1 MAGAVERAFGALGAV
16 GVCVALAACGG
27 EGGSPTR
34 PEVPK
39 ALAVALGAGQSGV
52 VATQLPNP
60 IGIKVTGE
68 SGQPLAG
75 VTVYFALRGHGG
87 SLSASS
93 WKTNASGIASVSW
106 TLGQKAGAN
115 VDTLDASV
123 SSLGTKISVTASA
136 TAASPKSLD
145 VISGNAQVGSPGEQ
159 ATEPLAVEVR
169 DAYGNPNAGIV
180 VSWTVDGGGT
190 LSAAKDTT
198 DANGRASVVWTL
210 GAGNNV
216 ATATVAELSG
226 VRARFAASL
235 TASGVVVLDDVSPD
249 TLVEG
254 GSATLTGT
262 GFSAS
267 IAGNKVY
274 VDGVP
279 AVVTSATGSSIDITV
294 PALACKPTRSAPV
307 RVVVGTEGSNA
318 VQSTVV
324 GNGTAVNL
332 AMGEQLIVRDPAKF
346 CLQLAP
352 NYPPT
357 SYLVGVQS
365 VSGLASSITP
375 VTLSAT
381 TASDGAVL
389 AMPRSGAPLTSR
401 LAASGS
407 VLASVLVSPDDE
419 RWRQHRAAE
428 VKLRMRERQIAVG
441 VARHPAVPS
450 TFPRISAS
458 QVMAS
463 AQVGD
468 TIPVKFPDIST
479 NFCSTSIPI
488 TTVVRA
494 VGTKGI
500 WLEDVENPANGYTA
514 GDFTILSNIFDNA
527 IYASDVAYFGAP
539 TDLDDNGRIVI
550 VTTKEVNKRKN
561 VLGFAVST
569 DLYPTSSCAASNEGE
584 FYYGRAPDPTGLY
597 QSPAPYALANARKDA
612 QILIAHEFTH
622 VIQFGRRLM
631 NPGFQGFQSVWEMEG
646 QATLAQEVVGNDLTG
661 RTTGQ
666 NYGPDVAFPAPGSSD
681 IAWYS
686 PGFTDLALYYGFK
699 SQTERVAT
707 APEQCSWLDQAA
719 NGNTG
724 PCISGREV
732 YGVPWLFLRWLSD
745 QFGPSVAGGEAG
757 VQKAL
762 IDNTR
767 SGYENVEN
775 VTGVKIDTLLAQWAA
790 ALYLDDRWPS
800 GSTANPRLGFK
811 SWNLHDIY
819 AALYPTAQPTSYAY
833 PFQSFSKAV
842 SVRGGSTA
850 YFTIN
855 GSHVWPMAL
864 ALRDASGNPITSGG
878 PMQLWIVR
886 LD

>member
-1 MAGAVERAFGALGAV
+1 V
-16 GVCVALAACGG
+16 
-27 EGGSPTR
+27 
-34 PEVPK
+34 K
-39 ALAVALGAGQSGV
+39 ALEVAMGAGQSAMVG
-52 VATQLPNP
+52 TELQKP
-60 IGIKVTGE
+60 IGIKAIGE
-68 SGQPLAG
+68 SGKPLAG
-75 VTVYFALRGHGG
+75 VTVYFVLRGNGG
-87 SLSASS
+87 KLSASS

-106 TLGQKAGAN
+106 TVGNKAGAN
-115 VDTLDASV
+115 VDTVDASV
-123 SSLGTKISVTASA
+123 TSLGTKVSVTASA
-136 TAASPKSLD
+136 TAAAPKTLD
-145 VISGNAQVGSPGEQ
+145 VISGNAQVGAPGEQ
-159 ATEPLAVEVR
+159 ATEPLVVEVR
-169 DAYGNPNAGIV
+169 DAYGNPNSGIV

-190 LSAAKDTT
+190 LSASKDTT

-210 GAGNNV
+210 GAGNNQ

-226 VRARFAASL
+226 VTARFAASL
-235 TASGVVVLDDVSPD
+235 TTSGVVVLDDVSPD

-279 AVVTSATGSSIDITV
+279 AVVTSATASSIDITV
-294 PALACKPTRSAPV
+294 PALDCKPTRSAPV
-307 RVVVGTEGSNA
+307 RVMVGTEGSNA

-352 NYPPT
+352 TYPPT

-365 VSGLASSITP
+365 VSALASSITP
-375 VTLSAT
+375 VTL
-381 TASDGAVL
+381 TAAAASGGGVL
-389 AMPRSGAPLTSR
+389 AMRGSGAPLTSA

-428 VKLRMRERQIAVG
+428 AKMRARERQIAAG
-441 VARHPAVPS
+441 VVRRAAAPS
-450 TFPRISAS
+450 TFPRISAR

-463 AQVGD
+463 VQVGD
-468 TIPVKFPDIST
+468 TIPIKFPDISK

-488 TTVVRA
+488 KTVVRA

-500 WLEDVENPANGYTA
+500 WLEDVENPANGYTS
-514 GDFTILSNIFDNA
+514 GDFTILSNIFDNN

-539 TDLDDNGRIVI
+539 TDIDANGRVVI

-597 QSPAPYALANARKDA
+597 ESPAPYALATARKDA

-622 VIQFGRRLM
+622 VIQFGRRLV
-631 NPGFQGFQSVWEMEG
+631 NSGFQGFQSVWEMEG

-661 RTTGQ
+661 RSTGQ

-681 IAWYS
+681 IAWYA

-699 SQTERVAT
+699 SQTERVPT
-707 APEQCSWLDQAA
+707 APEQCSWLDLASE
-719 NGNTG
+719 GNTG

-732 YGVPWLFLRWLSD
+732 YGVPWLLLRWLSD
-745 QFGPSVAGGEAG
+745 QFGPTVAGGEAG

-762 IDNTR
+762 IDNTS
-767 SGYENVEN
+767 SGYENVED
-775 VTGVKIDTLLAQWAA
+775 VTGVKMDILLAQWAA
-790 ALYLDDRWPS
+790 ALYLDDYWPS
-800 GSTANPRLGFK
+800 GGPTPNPRLRFK

-855 GSHVWPMAL
+855 GSHVWPMAIK
-864 ALRDASGNPITSGG
+864 LRDASGNPIAPGG

>member
-1 MAGAVERAFGALGAV
+1 MVAV

-27 EGGSPTR
+27 DGGSPTR
-34 PEVPK
+34 PEGVK
-39 ALAVALGAGQSGV
+39 ALEVALGAGQSGV
-52 VATQLPNP
+52 VGTELQKP
-60 IGIKVTGE
+60 IGIKVIGE
-68 SGQPLAG
+68 SGNPLAG
-75 VTVYFALRGHGG
+75 VTVYFVLRGNGG
-87 SLSASS
+87 KLSASS
-93 WKTNASGIASVSW
+93 WKTNASGIASVSL

-115 VDTLDASV
+115 VDTVDASV

-136 TAASPKSLD
+136 TAAAPKTLD
-145 VISGNAQVGSPGEQ
+145 VISGDAQVGSPGEQ
-159 ATEPLAVEVR
+159 ATEPLVVEVH
-169 DAYGNPNAGIV
+169 DAYGNPNGGIV
-180 VSWTVDGGGT
+180 VSWAVDGGGA

-210 GAGNNV
+210 GAGNNR

-226 VRARFAASL
+226 VTARFAASL

-249 TLVEG
+249 SLVEG
-254 GSATLTGT
+254 SSATLTGT

-274 VDGVP
+274 VDGVQ
-279 AVVTSATGSSIDITV
+279 AVVTSATESSIDITV
-294 PALACKPTRSAPV
+294 PALDCKPTRSAPV

-318 VQSTVV
+318 VESTVV

-346 CLQLAP
+346 CLQLSP

-357 SYLVGVQS
+357 SYLLGVQS
-365 VSGLASSITP
+365 VSALASSVTP
-375 VTLSAT
+375 VTLTANA
-381 TASDGAVL
+381 ASDGGVL
-389 AMPRSGAPLTSR
+389 AMREPGAPLTSALR
-401 LAASGS
+401 ASGS
-407 VLASVLVSPDDE
+407 ALASVLVSPDDA

-428 VKLRMRERQIAVG
+428 AEMRVRERQIAAG
-441 VARHPAVPS
+441 ITRRAAAPS
-450 TFPRISAS
+450 ALPRISGR
-458 QVMAS
+458 QVTETV
-463 AQVGD
+463 QVGD
-468 TIPVKFPDIST
+468 TVPINFPDISK
-479 NFCSTSIPI
+479 NFCTTSIPI

-500 WLEDVENPANGYTA
+500 WLEDVENPTGGYTS
-514 GDFTILSNIFDNA
+514 GDFTTLSNIFDND

-539 TDLDDNGRIVI
+539 TDLDNNGRVVI

-561 VLGFAVST
+561 TLGFVVST
-569 DLYPTSSCAASNEGE
+569 DLYAISSCPASNEGE
-584 FYYGRAPDPTGLY
+584 FYYGRAPDPAGQY
-597 QSPAPYALANARKDA
+597 ESPSPYTLANARKDA

-622 VIQFGRRLM
+622 VIQFGRRLT
-631 NPGFQGFQSVWEMEG
+631 NPGFQEFLSVWEMEG
-646 QATLAQEVVGNDLTG
+646 QATLAQEVVGNDLSG
-661 RTTGQ
+661 RSTGQ
-666 NYGPDVAFPAPGSSD
+666 NYGPTVVFPATGSTDVA
-681 IAWYS
+681 WYL

-699 SQTERVAT
+699 STTEKVPS
-707 APEQCSWLDQAA
+707 APEQCSWLNLASE
-719 NGNTG
+719 GNTG

-757 VQKAL
+757 VQRAL
-762 IDNTR
+762 IDNTL
-767 SGYENVEN
+767 SGYANVEN

-790 ALYLDDRWPS
+790 ALYLDDYRSPLPNP
-800 GSTANPRLGFK
+800 NPRLGFK

-819 AALYPTAQPTSYAY
+819 AALVPTAQPASYAY

-850 YFTIN
+850 YFSIN
-855 GSHVWPMAL
+855 GSHVWPMAIK
-864 ALRDASGNPITSGG
+864 LRDASGNPIAPGG